1 MSEIIRIAIDL
12 SKGAFALHGVNADEE
27 AILCRQL
34 KRGQVLGFFTKL
46 SPCLVG
52 MEACASAHY
61 WAREIG
67 ALGHEVVLVPPAY
80 VKPYVKRVVAARS
93 DANDAAAICEA
104 MARRSVPRVPVKT
117 PEQQAVLML
126 HRARKMLVG
135 QRTMLA
141 NAVRAH
147 LAEFGIVA
155 PCGDKAL
162 DGLIALAVDA
172 GDLALPQLAR
182 EALGML
188 AAQLRD
194 AEAKIDA
201 LEHEVLAAQR
211 ADEACRRLTSIPS
224 IGPVTA
230 SAIAATMGDPSSL
243 QDRPRLRRLARPGAV
258 AALDRRQD
266 RPWPHH
272 QGRRPLSP
280 LLARRL
286 CHRHVAPP
294 NRKPVDQGAAGTHA
308 GTQGYRR
315 HRQQA
320 GPDRLG
326 YSRPWRHISQAS
338 RIGRLNQSPTTALR
352 LRGR

>member
-27 AILCRQL
+27 AVLCRQL

-80 VKPYVKRVVAARS
+80 VKPYVKRGRKN

-230 SAIAATMGDPSSL
+230 SMPSASRANCGKARSPASTARAIRPSSALSPHGATMPNS
-243 QDRPRLRRLARPGAV
+243 ARC
-258 AALDRRQD
+258 
-266 RPWPHH
+266 
-272 QGRRPLSP
+272 
-280 LLARRL
+280 AR
-286 CHRHVAPP
+286 
-294 NRKPVDQGAAGTHA
+294 
-308 GTQGYRR
+308 
-315 HRQQA
+315 
-320 GPDRLG
+320 
-326 YSRPWRHISQAS
+326 
-338 RIGRLNQSPTTALR
+338 TALASMVR
-352 LRGR
+352 WPTSILRAR